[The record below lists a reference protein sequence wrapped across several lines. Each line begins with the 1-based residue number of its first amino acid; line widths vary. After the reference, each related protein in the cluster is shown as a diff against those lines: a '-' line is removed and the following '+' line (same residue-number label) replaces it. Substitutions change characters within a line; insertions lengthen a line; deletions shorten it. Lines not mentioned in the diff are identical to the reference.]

1 MAEETKAPQ
10 AQPETPEKEEGKEI
24 KEREEKMEKEMEE
37 EMEEERAIQREMK
50 MEEISKIGAFLSPEA
65 FAMFFVA
72 GMLDIVGLIVFVLSL
87 FGIGIPVSFVL
98 DFIGITIIGSWMFF
112 RTGHVTITRKA
123 GKTIKKTQKKI
134 LKRLG
139 LSFLGE
145 LIPFFGDI
153 AFCWTLAVYFEL
165 KNN

>member
-1 MAEETKAPQ
+1 MAEEIPSTQTEPS
-10 AQPETPEKEEGKEI
+10 PESSPEEEPGSETP
-24 KEREEKMEKEMEE
+24 E
-37 EMEEERAIQREMK
+37 EMEESEEIEREKAAQREIE
-50 MEEISKIGAFLSPEA
+50 MEEISKTGAFLSPEA

-72 GMLDIVGLIVFVLSL
+72 GMLDIVGLIVFILSL
-87 FGIGIPVSFVL
+87 FGIGIPASFVL
-98 DFIGITIIGSWMFF
+98 DFIGVIIIGGWMFF

-123 GKTIKKTQKKI
+123 GKTIKKAQKKI